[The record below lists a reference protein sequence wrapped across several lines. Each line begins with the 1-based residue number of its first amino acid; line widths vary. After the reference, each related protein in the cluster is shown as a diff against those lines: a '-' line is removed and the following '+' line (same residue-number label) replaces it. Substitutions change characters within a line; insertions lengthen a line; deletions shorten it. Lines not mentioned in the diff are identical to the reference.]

1 MPLTAGMNIGA
12 LEVSST
18 GWKPRS
24 LGQNAAPGPAP
35 GGDSLMEPDVV
46 QRKVKAALN
55 KMTPEKFDKISDQI
69 LEIAAQSKHE
79 SDGRTLR
86 QVIQLTFEKATDEAH
101 WAPMYAAFCR
111 RMLES
116 MSADIRDE
124 GIKDKAGNVVT
135 GGNLFRKYLLNR
147 CQEEFE
153 RGWKI
158 NIPRAEGQSE
168 EAAMLSDEYY
178 IAAAAKRRGLGLVKF
193 IGELFKL
200 QMLTERI
207 MHECVKKLVDY
218 EGTPEEAEIES
229 LTSLLRTVGRQLDD
243 PESKG
248 KGRMDVYFDR
258 INHMVA
264 IPDLPSRL
272 RFMLMDVIELRAK
285 GWVSKEDDKGPKT
298 IAEIHAEAERK
309 AREDELRR
317 LAQQGGRGGGG
328 RLPMGRGDARSFSG
342 YGGQIPPPDTS
353 NRVGSDD
360 LRRLGNRNARNPSNT
375 GAGTLGPPSLLGPRT
390 NSGRR
395 GLGPGGL
402 LGRGDDS
409 ATSSRTGTPPAGKE
423 KEKKD
428 ESSTNAFR

>member
-1 MPLTAGMNIGA
+1 
-12 LEVSST
+12 
-18 GWKPRS
+18 
-24 LGQNAAPGPAP
+24 
-35 GGDSLMEPDVV
+35 
-46 QRKVKAALN
+46 
-55 KMTPEKFDKISDQI
+55 
-69 LEIAAQSKHE
+69 
-79 SDGRTLR
+79 
-86 QVIQLTFEKATDEAH
+86 
-101 WAPMYAAFCR
+101 
-111 RMLES
+111 
-116 MSADIRDE
+116 
-124 GIKDKAGNVVT
+124 
-135 GGNLFRKYLLNR
+135 
-147 CQEEFE
+147 
-153 RGWKI
+153 
-158 NIPRAEGQSE
+158 
-168 EAAMLSDEYY
+168 
-178 IAAAAKRRGLGLVKF
+178 
-193 IGELFKL
+193 
-200 QMLTERI
+200 
-207 MHECVKKLVDY
+207 
-218 EGTPEEAEIES
+218 
-229 LTSLLRTVGRQLDD
+229 
-243 PESKG
+243 
-248 KGRMDVYFDR
+248 
-258 INHMVA
+258 
-264 IPDLPSRL
+264 
-272 RFMLMDVIELRAK
+272 VIELRAK

-428 ESSTNAFR
+428 ESSTNAFSALAALENDAPGSPPSNPASPPTQKSQPSIEGERSRSPDKAE